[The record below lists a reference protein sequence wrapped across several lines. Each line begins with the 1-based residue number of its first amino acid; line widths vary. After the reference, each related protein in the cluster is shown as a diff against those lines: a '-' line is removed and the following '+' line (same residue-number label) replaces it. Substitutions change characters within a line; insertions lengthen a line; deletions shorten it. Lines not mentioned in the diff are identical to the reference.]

1 MRAWEGQMFG
11 GNERQGGRPPYV
23 LKDSSADPAKRMS
36 GQLTAIPQAFHFIF
50 YNKDSLSRFLQTLD

>member
-1 MRAWEGQMFG
+1 MFG